1 MESPEAK
8 KSAKIITAKTTAK
21 ITAGITAGIEADAMP
36 KKLKWAEINA
46 CAKQTNV
53 LIFTQI

>member
-8 KSAKIITAKTTAK
+8 KSAKIITAK